1 MLIWWGA
8 SFFSFSWRITIWA
21 VLISWKFVRNAIA
34 SMFWVVGV
42 CKKGLKTSISRVLG
56 CGECCKMNL
65 WCRFRWRWNNSFRV
79 LSLPSSFFFFIGS
92 FLVLSVT
99 GFAFIR
105 LMISPFGRPNSG
117 SFGCQCDGEGSWSV
131 GVFYGKTPFSLL
143 PIELVKKKK
152 YEKKKYCIY
161 C

>member
-1 MLIWWGA
+1 
-8 SFFSFSWRITIWA
+8 
-21 VLISWKFVRNAIA
+21 
-34 SMFWVVGV
+34 MFWVVGV

-143 PIELVKKKK
+143 PIEMVKKKK
-152 YEKKKYCIY
+152 YEKKNIVFTVK
-161 C
+161 